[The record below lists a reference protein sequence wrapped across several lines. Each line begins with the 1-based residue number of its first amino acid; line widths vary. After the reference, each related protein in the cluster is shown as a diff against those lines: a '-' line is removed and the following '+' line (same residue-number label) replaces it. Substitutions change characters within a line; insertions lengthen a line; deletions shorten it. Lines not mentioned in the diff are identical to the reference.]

1 MQTFIIKAD
10 KSLIAKIKGL
20 IKASNDNETFL
31 QELTDEQ
38 LRALENIKLAKLGD
52 EAYKEF

>member
-38 LRALENIKLAKLGD
+38 LRALENIELAKLGD